1 MGAMRRIVSH
11 LIILSFLLSL
21 IGAGVFAWGYGQYI
35 KPGPTQVENTVII
48 PRGRGVEGIANA
60 LAQAGII
67 REALIFSLGVRISG
81 TDKSLK
87 AGEYIFPAKVSPQ
100 EAAAILTA
108 GKTVVRRLTIAEGLT
123 TRQVLEQL
131 LATDGLEGDIETS
144 FKEGQ
149 LLPETYHFSFG
160 DRRNDLALRMA
171 DSMARTIARLWQ
183 ARAMDLPLKTPGE
196 ALVLASIVEKE
207 TGVAAERPRVAGV
220 FINRLRKKMRLQS
233 DPTVV
238 YGVTGGEGPLGRPL
252 SRADLK
258 QKTAY
263 NTYQILG
270 LPPTPIANPGTA
282 AIAAVLDPEETA
294 DFYFVAD
301 GTGGHAFART
311 LKEHNRNVA
320 KWRKFRDSQAQ

>member
-1 MGAMRRIVSH
+1 MRRILSR
-11 LIILSFLLSL
+11 LIILSFLIGL
-21 IGAGVFAWGYGQYI
+21 IGAGVFAWGYGQYV
-35 KPGPTQVENTVII
+35 KPGPTLTENTVII
-48 PRGRGVEGIANA
+48 PRGRGVEGIANT

-67 REALIFSLGVRISG
+67 REALIFRLGVRVGG

-100 EAAAILTA
+100 RVAEILTI

-123 TRQVLEQL
+123 TQQVLQQI
-131 LATDGLEGDIETS
+131 LATDGLEGDVDVS

-149 LLPETYHFSFG
+149 LLPETYHFSYG

-171 DSMARTIARLWQ
+171 DSMTQTVARLWQ
-183 ARAMDLPLKTPGE
+183 GRAKGLPLKTQEE

-207 TGVAAERPRVAGV
+207 TAVAGERPRVAGV
-220 FINRLRKKMRLQS
+220 FINRLRTKMRLQS

-238 YGVTGGEGPLGRPL
+238 YGLTGGAGPLGRPL

-258 QKTAY
+258 QKTPY
-263 NTYQILG
+263 NTYQISR
-270 LPPTPIANPGTA
+270 LPPTPIANPGIA
-282 AIAAVLDPEETA
+282 AIAAVLNPEQTL

-301 GTGGHAFART
+301 GTGGHVFART

-320 KWRKFRDSQAQ
+320 KWRKFRASQAQ